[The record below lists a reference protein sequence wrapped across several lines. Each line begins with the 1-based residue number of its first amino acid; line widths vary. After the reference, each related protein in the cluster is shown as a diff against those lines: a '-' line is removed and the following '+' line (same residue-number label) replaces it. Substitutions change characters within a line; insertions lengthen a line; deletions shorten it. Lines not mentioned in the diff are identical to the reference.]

1 MQPSAITT
9 FLYKFAAGTNTDAE
23 HQQFTEWL
31 KTAPADE
38 VEKVLDE
45 YNALAAQHNM
55 DAGQLDLSVALQI
68 ESALDQYE
76 LGKPPVYTKVR
87 PLPWRRFASVAAA
100 VLIFLVGSTAVWLMS
115 RKNNKVSP
123 SLSQVQPPATQ
134 QKDLLPGHNKAMLTL
149 SNGAVVDLDD
159 ARAGKIARQGNAIAD
174 KAANGELV
182 YKIVEA
188 NSPEMVFNT
197 LTTPKGGQFK
207 LVLPDGS
214 EVWLNAASSITYPTS
229 FAGNERKVEITGEAY
244 LEIAHNP
251 AKPFIVNVSGM
262 EVKVLGTHFNINAYN
277 DEAAVKTSLL
287 EGSISLSKG
296 GNAVMLR
303 PGQQAQMTRDASL
316 KVVNDVD
323 MDEVVAWKNGFFAFN
338 RADLQMVMR
347 QIARWY
353 DVDISYEGKIPERFF
368 GGKID
373 RNINASDVLKILAE
387 SKVHF
392 TISDKKI
399 IVKP

>member
-1 MQPSAITT
+1 
-9 FLYKFAAGTNTDAE
+9 
-23 HQQFTEWL
+23 
-31 KTAPADE
+31 
-38 VEKVLDE
+38 
-45 YNALAAQHNM
+45 
-55 DAGQLDLSVALQI
+55 
-68 ESALDQYE
+68 
-76 LGKPPVYTKVR
+76 
-87 PLPWRRFASVAAA
+87 
-100 VLIFLVGSTAVWLMS
+100 MS

-159 ARAGKIARQGNAIAD
+159 AHTGKIARQGNAIAD

-188 NSPEMVFNT
+188 NPPEMVFNT